1 MENGLTTGII
11 VFILVLLFGG
21 IVATIQNLTKKDKK
35 PKTIDEII
43 ASDPKIAKID
53 KELGNLN
60 RKAADRI
67 RNNPSFKEA
76 LKKAGFVP
84 TGGW

>member
-1 MENGLTTGII
+1 M
-11 VFILVLLFGG
+11 FGG

-60 RKAADRI
+60 REAAERIKRSPELRRMFKAAGLDY
-67 RNNPSFKEA
+67 
-76 LKKAGFVP
+76 
-84 TGGW
+84 